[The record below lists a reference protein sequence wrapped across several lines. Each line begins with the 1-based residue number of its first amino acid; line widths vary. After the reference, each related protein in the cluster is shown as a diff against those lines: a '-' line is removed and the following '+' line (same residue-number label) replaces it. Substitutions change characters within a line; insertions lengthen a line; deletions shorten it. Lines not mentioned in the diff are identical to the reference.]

1 MKYSNYVTSLFGKVL
16 DKALDIMTRTIPAQP
31 WEYHADFCHGLFI
44 GQSVGVSPVDRYLP
58 AIRHL
63 DYVSF
68 IRDLYFTILGEVDV
82 PQLLERPMRKEVK
95 CWHILPNVPVTLPHN
110 LFVLFCL
117 LIYEFGLRP
126 ILRLDIGI

>member
-1 MKYSNYVTSLFGKVL
+1 MKYSDYVTSLFGKVL
-16 DKALDIMTRTIPAQP
+16 DKALDIMTRTIPAKP
-31 WEYHADFCHGLFI
+31 WEYHADFCHGIFI
-44 GQSVGVSPVDRYLP
+44 GLSVGVSPVDRDLP

-82 PQLLERPMRKEVK
+82 PQLLEGPMRKEVK
-95 CWHILPNVPVTLPHN
+95 SWHIPPNVPVTLSHD

-117 LIYEFGLRP
+117 LIYEFGL
-126 ILRLDIGI
+126 